1 MATYNAPRLA
11 QFAGMPSQS
20 SDSILGYIEG
30 LITGESPL
38 PVVLDLPL
46 AQSQTIP
53 AYTPVG
59 YSSGVLV
66 PAVQGTTQAIGI
78 TLYDVTVGAVGA
90 GGQGHPILIQA
101 SVSRDIVAWPA
112 SYDTNAKKF
121 AAFNGAPSPT
131 NIVVREA
138 YYGSVVVTP

>member
-46 AQSQTIP
+46 AQNQTIP

-78 TLYDVTVGAVGA
+78 TLYDVTVGAVSQWRHDGIPRA
-90 GGQGHPILIQA
+90 RLKFLHLARPDVFGLPSAQPKRKPKKA
-101 SVSRDIVAWPA
+101 SS
-112 SYDTNAKKF
+112 
-121 AAFNGAPSPT
+121 AA
-131 NIVVREA
+131 
-138 YYGSVVVTP
+138 